1 MLLMQRNNLKSS
13 LCSILVLLCLLTV
26 VRNQTQNFF
35 KSGSLVNNKNKNII
49 PFELRGHKIYVK
61 IKLNDQPRSYNFI
74 LDTGAFTSIDKE
86 LAEEL
91 NLSKGTSLSTSD
103 MIINAYMLRE
113 DITLRLHDFVVK
125 DFKMAALDFSYFKE
139 VDPDI
144 DGFLGANFLRFF
156 NILIDY
162 QQKQL
167 ILSLSSHKK
176 YTSNEEYIIKLD
188 TQNLACLPKVDCQV
202 NHYYTGKALID
213 TGSPFTII
221 FPLSFLSK
229 FSYSEQKKFIESK
242 GVFVRWPWTSIEKNY
257 IGRIDEL
264 RLGNLK
270 LQNIPVIFANTEDI
284 ILGKEFLSQC
294 ITIIDYPGQQLIIKP
309 YNKFSFR
316 DNYFTIGLQLYK
328 NKQNRTFVEA
338 IWRGSPADQAGI
350 DIDDEILK
358 INSRDTKSL
367 SLQEISNILNNNRIP
382 RIEIVNKKSY
392 SERTIVLKKE
402 ALLPL

>member
-1 MLLMQRNNLKSS
+1 M
-13 LCSILVLLCLLTV
+13 
-26 VRNQTQNFF
+26 
-35 KSGSLVNNKNKNII
+35 I

-61 IKLNDQPRSYNFI
+61 IKLNEQSRSYNFI

-113 DITLRLHDFVVK
+113 DITLHLYDFVVK
-125 DFKMAALDFSYFKE
+125 DFKLAALDFAYFKE

-156 NILIDY
+156 NIQIDY

-176 YTSNEEYIIKLD
+176 YTNNEEYIIKLD

-202 NHYYTGKALID
+202 NHYYTAKALID

-270 LQNIPVIFANTEDI
+270 LKNIPVIFANTEDI

-294 ITIIDYPGQQLIIKP
+294 ITIIDYPGQQLILKP

-316 DNYFTIGLQLYK
+316 DNYFTTGLQLYK

-350 DIDDEILK
+350 EINDEILK

-367 SLQEISNILNNNRIP
+367 SLQEISKILNDNRIP